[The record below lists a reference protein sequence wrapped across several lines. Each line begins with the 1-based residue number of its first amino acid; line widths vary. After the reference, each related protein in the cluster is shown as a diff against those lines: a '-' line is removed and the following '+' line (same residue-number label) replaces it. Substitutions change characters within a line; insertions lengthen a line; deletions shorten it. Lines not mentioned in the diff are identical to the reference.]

1 MEKLTSNGGSKGEGT
16 VGSSEK
22 KGDGGRKRYRRSS
35 REEEEEKDLIRDA
48 CRPTICSWVERKG
61 AGAKKSPR

>member
-1 MEKLTSNGGSKGEGT
+1 MDRRSKGGRIGVKKRGMEAGRDIDAPQ
-16 VGSSEK
+16 EK
-22 KGDGGRKRYRRSS
+22 
-35 REEEEEKDLIRDA
+35 EEEEEDLIRDA

>member
-1 MEKLTSNGGSKGEGT
+1 MDRRSKGGRIG
-16 VGSSEK
+16 VEK
-22 KGDGGRKRYRRSS
+22 RGMEAGRDIDAPREK
-35 REEEEEKDLIRDA
+35 EEEEEDLIRDA

>member
-1 MEKLTSNGGSKGEGT
+1 MKKRGMEAGRDIDAPR
-16 VGSSEK
+16 EK
-22 KGDGGRKRYRRSS
+22 
-35 REEEEEKDLIRDA
+35 EEEEEDLIRDA

>member
-1 MEKLTSNGGSKGEGT
+1 MKKRGMEAERGIDAPR
-16 VGSSEK
+16 EK
-22 KGDGGRKRYRRSS
+22 K
-35 REEEEEKDLIRDA
+35 EEEKDLIRDA